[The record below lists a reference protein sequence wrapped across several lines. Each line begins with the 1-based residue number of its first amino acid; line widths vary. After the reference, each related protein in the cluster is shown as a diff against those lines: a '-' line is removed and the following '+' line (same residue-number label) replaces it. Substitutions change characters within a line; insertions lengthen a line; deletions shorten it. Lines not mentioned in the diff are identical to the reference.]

1 MYLIKAKKINE
12 DGSVSLGLSTY
23 RQIKYKAHFVSYKEK
38 LKIWLLPK
46 YLLVLCWHIRRPD

>member
-23 RQIKYKAHFVSYKEK
+23 HQIKYKAHFVSFKEK
-38 LKIWLLPK
+38 LKK
-46 YLLVLCWHIRRPD
+46 FDYS